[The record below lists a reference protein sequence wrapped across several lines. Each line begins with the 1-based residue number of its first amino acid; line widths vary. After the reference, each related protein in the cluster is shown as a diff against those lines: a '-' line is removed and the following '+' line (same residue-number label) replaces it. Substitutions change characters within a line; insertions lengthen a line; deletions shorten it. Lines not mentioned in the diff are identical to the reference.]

1 MASDEN
7 WERAHKRAAPFF
19 LLESIIWFDS
29 ALLLV
34 ITAAFDA
41 PELSRIIP
49 LVILL
54 AMFAVTFIWMLIA
67 VHRSVG
73 IHGGRSEHG
82 E

>member
-1 MASDEN
+1 MQVGCNEVETDSVASRNSLIGLRTPDVMASDEN

-41 PELSRIIP
+41 PELS
-49 LVILL
+49 
-54 AMFAVTFIWMLIA
+54 
-67 VHRSVG
+67 
-73 IHGGRSEHG
+73 
-82 E
+82 